1 MFRKFCISFILLIIF
16 QSDVQAYEV
25 KAEPKNKDDFKRFI
39 DHELNPSCP
48 IDGCDCILGTVSY
61 YTEKDNSY
69 KRMTISNKE
78 MLIESFPV
86 KRLNH
91 KEAFTEIEE
100 FLDGKKVLLGENIT
114 NLGAVFKR
122 SDDVIEY
129 DLIYAGE
136 IAKSIIQYPKT
147 SKARFI
153 YIITIDSPIP
163 FGIQVYANKKEAWI
177 SGVGAT
183 FEEDD
188 FILLE
193 VEPISINTEIEKYQK
208 ICFKNNNPTN
218 CLIQAIK
225 NDKKIQKAIYKET
238 QQLVKT
244 FELK

>member
-1 MFRKFCISFILLIIF
+1 MFKKICISFILLIIF
-16 QSDVQAYEV
+16 QSDVQATEV
-25 KAEPKNKDDFKRFI
+25 RAEPKNKDNFKRLI
-39 DHELNPSCP
+39 DHELNPSCS
-48 IDGCDCILGTVSY
+48 IDSGDCISGTVSY
-61 YTEKDNSY
+61 YTEKNNSY
-69 KRMTISNKE
+69 RKMTIFN
-78 MLIESFPV
+78 
-86 KRLNH
+86 
-91 KEAFTEIEE
+91 KEAFTEVEE
-100 FLDGKKVLLGENIT
+100 FLNGKKILLGKNIT
-114 NLGAVFKR
+114 NLGAVFER

-136 IAKSIIQYPKT
+136 IRKINYPKT

-153 YIITIDSPIP
+153 YTITIDSPIP
-163 FGIQVYANKKEAWI
+163 FGIKVYANKKEAWI

-193 VEPISINTEIEKYQK
+193 VEPISINTGIEKYQK

-225 NDKKIQKAIYKET
+225 NNKKIQKAIYLET

-244 FELK
+244 FELQ